1 MTRNTLTLRSLDIP
15 SIHKFGIGFDSIL
28 DELMRVNAQQTN
40 TNYPPY
46 NIVKHSEDAFAIE
59 LAVAGFREGD
69 INITLEKNV
78 LTIKGEQT
86 VSLDELEKDVE
97 YVHRG
102 ISARNFD
109 RVFTLADY
117 VEVIGAKAE
126 NGILTIEL
134 ERQVPE
140 EQKPKTVAITYN
152 K

>member
-1 MTRNTLTLRSLDIP
+1 MTRELTLRTLDIP

-69 INITLEKNV
+69 INITLEKNI
-78 LTIKGEQT
+78 LTVKGQKTE
-86 VSLDELEKDVE
+86 SLDELEKEVE

-109 RVFTLADY
+109 RTFTLADY
-117 VEVIGAKAE
+117 VEVLGAKAE